1 MSGGQGRLRLLLA
14 AATLLAAPAIVAA
27 QMPWPPRDEPAAPA
41 APPPA
46 ISPAP
51 PAAPGAAGGIAP
63 FQMRPGGPA
72 ASPAPATPPAA
83 TAPPAVPPAVT
94 APAAPA
100 PPVAARP
107 PAATAPVTAA
117 AVDRPILSS
126 PDVNLAG
133 ENASVTETV
142 YLSAAEAG
150 RAATLSV
157 GMISSVVVMPEAST
171 VTVSVNGQPVLAEPI
186 TSAGRARRYQV
197 RLPAGVLQAGANRI
211 RIDVEQ
217 RHRVDCSVQAT
228 FELWSLLQPAMTG
241 LSFEGGPVALSGL
254 ADLPAVGVGDGGST
268 TLVVFGPLRDGGLL
282 GSRFAAVSAVTSAAT
297 VLGRF
302 SHPVVEPGGDG
313 PGPRTPGRLAVVVGT
328 AVAVLPFTAVG
339 ASAAEQGPTVAFATD
354 PATGVPTL
362 VVSGPT
368 PGDVETAIARLRA
381 AAAEAV
387 YPGEGPGR
395 WRFPDVAVFD
405 GSEARTFAELGLR
418 TQEVSGRR
426 FAESFAFLLPA
437 DFYGASSGTAR
448 LLLDAAFTEEVG
460 PGSVINIRVNGQV
473 TLSLR
478 LATTRG
484 GLFDKRRINLP
495 MQFFR
500 PGYNR
505 LELETVLVTQS
516 DLECPPGMSGTG
528 ENRFVLFDSSVFE
541 VPPFARFG
549 SWPSLAAFSA
559 DAFPYDV
566 RAGRPLGVFLGSS
579 PAAAP
584 VAATMLARL
593 SADTGAPVAAEVIT
607 DEAGLSGRPALVVAT
622 AADVPQS
629 VVTATGLAL
638 PVETWRRAGP
648 RLPSAAPTASPA
660 ATGAFADALRRLE
673 QMQPAAPTTPPAG
686 PPIDIGNPERTRALY
701 DQWRRQ
707 VGDDA
712 TSDVLQWMRQRVNEA
727 MAIFGD
733 ATGGGGPV
741 RLSPRSSLAL
751 AQAPASPPTWR
762 SVLWPAAAPAPWTL
776 LTAPDDRALAS
787 GAAVLTAPQAWL
799 RLAGATAVYDEAT
812 GEVASFPPPTVVD
825 MATRPFSLAN
835 ARLVSA
841 NWFSINIAVY
851 VWVVAAMA
859 LCVGATSWMFLRR
872 LGRKAEP

>member
-1 MSGGQGRLRLLLA
+1 MTGRGRLRLLLA
-14 AATLLAAPAIVAA
+14 GAGLLAATVIAAA

-46 ISPAP
+46 ASPAQAQ
-51 PAAPGAAGGIAP
+51 PAAPGGGGTVAP
-63 FQMRPGGPA
+63 FQMRPGAPATTPAPQAPPAQAPPAAQAPSAAQVPSAVAPAAGPA
-72 ASPAPATPPAA
+72 A
-83 TAPPAVPPAVT
+83 
-94 APAAPA
+94 
-100 PPVAARP
+100 
-107 PAATAPVTAA
+107 AA

-133 ENASVTETV
+133 ENASITETV
-142 YLSAAEAG
+142 YLSAAEAA
-150 RAATLSV
+150 RPATLSV
-157 GMISSVVVMPEAST
+157 GMISSVVVMPEASSLT
-171 VTVSVNGQPVLAEPI
+171 VTVNGEPVMAEPI

-217 RHRVDCSVQAT
+217 RHRVDCSVEAT

-241 LSFEGGPVALSGL
+241 LTFEGGPAALSGL
-254 ADLPAVGVGDGGST
+254 ADLPSVGVGDGGST
-268 TLVVFGPLRDGGLL
+268 TLVVFGPLRDSGLL

-302 SHPVVEPGGDG
+302 SHPVVEAGGDR

-328 AVAVLPFTAVG
+328 AVQVLPFTAVG
-339 ASAAEQGPTVAFATD
+339 ATAAEQGPTVAFATD

-368 PGDVETAIARLRA
+368 PAAVETAIGRLRA

-395 WRFPDVAVFD
+395 WRFPDVATFD
-405 GSEARTFAELGLR
+405 GGEARTFAELGLR

-437 DFYGASSGTAR
+437 DFYGASSGVAR

-541 VPPFARFG
+541 VPDFARFG

-566 RAGRPLGVFLGSS
+566 RGGGPLAVYLGGSS
-579 PAAAP
+579 AAAPAAA
-584 VAATMLARL
+584 TLLARL
-593 SADTGAPVAAEVIT
+593 SADTGAPAATEVIT
-607 DEAGLSGRPALVVAT
+607 DVAGLSGRPALVVAT
-622 AADVPQS
+622 AADVPPA

-638 PVETWRRAGP
+638 PIETWRRAGP
-648 RLPSAAPTASPA
+648 RLPAPVAAAGPA
-660 ATGAFADALRRLE
+660 PESGAFADAVRRLE
-673 QMQPAAPTTPPAG
+673 QMQPASGTTPPAG

-733 ATGGGGPV
+733 AAGGAGPV

-751 AQAPASPPTWR
+751 AQAPASAPDWR
-762 SVLWPAAAPAPWTL
+762 SFFWPSAAPAPWTL

-787 GAAVLTAPQAWL
+787 GTAILTAPQAWL
-799 RLAGATAVYDEAT
+799 RLAGATAIYDEAT
-812 GEVASFPPPTVVD
+812 GAVSSFPPRSVVD
-825 MATRPFSLAN
+825 VATRPFSVSN

-851 VWVVAAMA
+851 VWVVVAMA
-859 LCVGATSWMFLRR
+859 LCVGLTSWMFLRR
-872 LGRKAEP
+872 LGRKDGP